1 MATLL
6 LSLLLG
12 YLLGAVPSAAI
23 VARRQGR
30 QIFEVGSGNMGAINT
45 ARHLGVGWGLLV
57 LAVDI
62 GKGALATYL
71 AALLTADSPW
81 SLAASYAA
89 GVGAVA
95 GHAWSVFVGFRGGK
109 SLATAFG
116 VALTLIP
123 LGGLA
128 ALVVGTA
135 LLLLLRRSSLAT
147 VITALLYPLL
157 IWAVSATGATP
168 EATLTAVLSASFM
181 AAVVIIKQLPSLRR
195 TAPTRF

>member
-1 MATLL
+1 MVTLL

-23 VARRQGR
+23 VAHWQGR
-30 QIFEVGSGNMGAINT
+30 QIFEVGSGNMGATNT

-109 SLATAFG
+109 ALATAFG
-116 VALTLIP
+116 VALVLMP

-128 ALVVGTA
+128 ALAVGAA

-157 IWAVSATGATP
+157 TWAVSLHTGATV
-168 EATLTAVLSASFM
+168 EATLAASLM
-181 AAVVIIKQLPSLRR
+181 ATVVIIKQLPSLRR
-195 TAPTRF
+195 TAPTRL